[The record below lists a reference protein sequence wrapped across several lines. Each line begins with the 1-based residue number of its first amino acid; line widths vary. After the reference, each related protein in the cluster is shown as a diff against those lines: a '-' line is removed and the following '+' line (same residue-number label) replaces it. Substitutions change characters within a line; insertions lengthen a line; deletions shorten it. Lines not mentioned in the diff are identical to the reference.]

1 MALALSYFH
10 PWGRILRI
18 TVVYISNL
26 KRTYAKILPVVGGDV
41 VTPFPLK
48 NYLSPPIS
56 SYLLLS
62 PRISSSVISVPL
74 WFINRYS
81 WGGTGVT

>member
-18 TVVYISNL
+18 TVVYISYL
-26 KRTYAKILPVVGGDV
+26 KRSYAKILPVVEGDV

-48 NYLSPPIS
+48 NYLSPP
-56 SYLLLS
+56 
-62 PRISSSVISVPL
+62 ISSSVISVPL

-81 WGGTGVT
+81 WGGTGVS

>member
-26 KRTYAKILPVVGGDV
+26 KRTYAKILPVAGGDV
-41 VTPFPLK
+41 V
-48 NYLSPPIS
+48 NLSAI
-56 SYLLLS
+56 
-62 PRISSSVISVPL
+62 
-74 WFINRYS
+74 
-81 WGGTGVT
+81 

>member
-10 PWGRILRI
+10 HWRRILRI

-26 KRTYAKILPVVGGDV
+26 KRTYAKVLPVAGGDV

-62 PRISSSVISVPL
+62 PPL
-74 WFINRYS
+74 
-81 WGGTGVT
+81 